1 MYKNKVINHKYYQC
15 YDVFDSKTIDDLL
28 ESCDKHFEFNSHPN
42 AEATNLY
49 QITKCIMDCHG
60 LHLTNSLIYPYCQPY
75 WNTFCKTVCEKIKE
89 YLLLLHPEL
98 LLPKWNYKNELSTG
112 YQVFPHSCWA
122 IKILAD
128 KRRRPIC
135 NMDEKS
141 RDLLWP
147 EDTFITAIYYLKNTS
162 IGNGTVVEYNKSQYY
177 KSDGAENS
185 LFIFRNSKF
194 GEYIPYKDDEE
205 KIVIRFEFCV
215 LGKPHNVP
223 WTSPRVV
230 GP

>member
-28 ESCDKHFEFNSHPN
+28 ESCDKHFKFNSNSN
-42 AEATNLY
+42 AKATDLY
-49 QITKCIMDCHG
+49 QITNCIMDCHG
-60 LHLTNSLIYPYCQPY
+60 LHLTDSLIYPYCQPY
-75 WNTFCKTVCEKIKE
+75 WNTFCKTVCEKVKE
-89 YLLLLHPEL
+89 YLLLVYPEL
-98 LLPKWNYKNELSTG
+98 LKPKWKHKSILSTG

-135 NMDEKS
+135 
-141 RDLLWP
+141 DLERSVDSLWP

-162 IGNGTVVEYNKSQYY
+162 IGNGTVVKYNKSQYY

-185 LFIFRNSKF
+185 LFIFRDSKF

-205 KIVIRFEFCV
+205 KIVIRFEFCI
-215 LGKPHNVP
+215 LGEPHNVP
-223 WTSPRVV
+223 WTSPRIV

>member
-1 MYKNKVINHKYYQC
+1 MKNKVINHKYYQC

-28 ESCDKHFEFNSHPN
+28 KSCNIHLQSNLN
-42 AEATNLY
+42 ASCKKTSLY
-49 QITKCIMDCHG
+49 QITNCIMDCHG
-60 LHLTNSLIYPYCQPY
+60 LHLTDSVIYPYCQSY
-75 WNTFCKTVCEKIKE
+75 WNTFCRTVCEKVKE
-89 YLLLLHPEL
+89 YLLLVHPEL
-98 LLPKWNYKNELSTG
+98 LIPKWNYKNELSTG

-122 IKILAD
+122 IKILPD

-135 NMDEKS
+135 YLEKS
-141 RDLLWP
+141 KDPLWT
-147 EDTFITAIYYLKNTS
+147 EDTFITVIYYLKNTS
-162 IGNGTVVEYNKSQYY
+162 ISNGTVVEFDNSKYY

-185 LFIFRNSKF
+185 LFIFRDSAF
-194 GEYIPYKDDEE
+194 GEYLPYKDDEE

-215 LGKPHNVP
+215 LGEPHNVP